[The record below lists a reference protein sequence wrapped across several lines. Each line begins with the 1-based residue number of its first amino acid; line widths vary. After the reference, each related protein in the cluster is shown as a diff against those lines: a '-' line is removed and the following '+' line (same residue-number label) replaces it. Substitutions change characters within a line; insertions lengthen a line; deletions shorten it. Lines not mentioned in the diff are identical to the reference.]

1 MGHQLCERART
12 SGMHRQTEGRMDGEL
27 TEQNIERYRERER
40 GGGGG
45 EGGEK
50 KTAEMCVQFEE
61 GDGGADG
68 RRRRCVSESQAL
80 KKKPVPVLCVS
91 AEARSSQNQETAPL
105 ASGAASVAS
114 GASPHAAATRSR
126 TLCD

>member
-45 EGGEK
+45 EGGK
-50 KTAEMCVQFEE
+50 KNLLKCACNLRRETAEQME
-61 GDGGADG
+61 GED
-68 RRRRCVSESQAL
+68 
-80 KKKPVPVLCVS
+80 
-91 AEARSSQNQETAPL
+91 
-105 ASGAASVAS
+105 AACLRVR
-114 GASPHAAATRSR
+114 H
-126 TLCD
+126 